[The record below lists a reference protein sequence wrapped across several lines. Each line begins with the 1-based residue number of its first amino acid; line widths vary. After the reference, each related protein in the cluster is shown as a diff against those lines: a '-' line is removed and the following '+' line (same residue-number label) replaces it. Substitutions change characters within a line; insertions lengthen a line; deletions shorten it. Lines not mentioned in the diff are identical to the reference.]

1 MARQPCGTPGQPV
14 RCHGAVSC
22 PRCAASG
29 MQVRASYYGNHTV
42 RKRQNHPHRAS
53 HQSTTA
59 SACSMRRTA
68 RRVRLAKWL
77 ARTSSRPHAAHHLPI
92 HPCMSTQLCRLQ
104 QGPGRRLAFVVH
116 HQREPAAAVQA
127 RRVLYC
133 VVQCVVY
140 CGRRHTRFN
149 CCYNTASLRVTW
161 PAFMVHVPRVQRSA
175 AFIHVSKSF
184 KIGGLVFKQ
193 A

>member
-104 QGPGRRLAFVVH
+104 QGPGRRLSVRRSSSERACSCSAGEASTVLCSSMRCVL
-116 HQREPAAAVQA
+116 RPATHTVQLLLQH
-127 RRVLYC
+127 RVSAS
-133 VVQCVVY
+133 
-140 CGRRHTRFN
+140 N
-149 CCYNTASLRVTW
+149 MASLYGART
-161 PAFMVHVPRVQRSA
+161 
-175 AFIHVSKSF
+175 
-184 KIGGLVFKQ
+184 
-193 A
+193 